1 MNHALTVN
9 KNVYFIGWH
18 VKEPRRFDK
27 LKSLVHH
34 CSRIDGNFC
43 AHAPVGML
51 ERLLDGDIFQ
61 VIACSVEE
69 RTAGSSQ
76 NKTFD
81 ALFSGASL
89 KRLEYCGMFAVDR
102 ENRHTL
108 FFGAGCDKLA
118 AGDKSLLVGE
128 GNIIARL
135 DSGKGRL
142 ETGYADNTVEHLI
155 GIELSRD
162 AYALFAAEHFCIGIG
177 DFYSEFRRSVL
188 IGDSRYLGL
197 KLPYLLFE
205 QVDI

>member
-1 MNHALTVN
+1 
-9 KNVYFIGWH
+9 
-18 VKEPRRFDK
+18 
-27 LKSLVHH
+27 
-34 CSRIDGNFC
+34 
-43 AHAPVGML
+43 ML
-51 ERLLDGDIFQ
+51 ERLFNCDALEVDTRS
-61 VIACSVEE
+61 AEE
-69 RTAGSSQ
+69 RAAGSGQ
-76 NKTFD
+76 NKAFD
-81 ALFSGASL
+81 ALLSGASL

-108 FFGAGCDKLA
+108 FFGAGRYKLA
-118 AGDKSLLVGE
+118 AGNKSLLVGE

-188 IGDSRYLGL
+188 IGDSRYLWL